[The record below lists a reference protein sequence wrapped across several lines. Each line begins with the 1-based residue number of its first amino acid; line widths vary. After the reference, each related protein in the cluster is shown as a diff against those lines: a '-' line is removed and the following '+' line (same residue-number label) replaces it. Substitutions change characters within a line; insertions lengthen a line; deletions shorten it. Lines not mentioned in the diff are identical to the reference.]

1 MEVLFQE
8 CFSFTSVNAFAPF
21 VLLSFV
27 CHSDIAFISIMVLFF
42 SSYFLLP
49 RPLIVFKSIVLLSLL
64 NEAPIL
70 WPPDSSPGSGAAS
83 PASDPLD
90 DLPEAEEPEYGDG
103 HGGSRT

>member
-1 MEVLFQE
+1 MGVGGTVGNQTKQLTQ
-8 CFSFTSVNAFAPF
+8 SISLRV

-42 SSYFLLP
+42 SSFFLLP

-70 WPPDSSPGSGAAS
+70 WPPDAQSRLIRK
-83 PASDPLD
+83 DPYAGKD
-90 DLPEAEEPEYGDG
+90 
-103 HGGSRT
+103 